1 METTLLAVVAVAL
14 VVNVLYV
21 WGELRDLRDRVI
33 TLQLDMAELH
43 ANTQEAYSVLVDL
56 AMEDATDGPNVGEWN
71 IVERNGV
78 GR

>member
-1 METTLLAVVAVAL
+1 MWALIVAFVAGVAL
-14 VVNVLYV
+14 AWWLMDMRRR
-21 WGELRDLRDRVI
+21 LI
-33 TLQLDMAELH
+33 ALQLDVAELH

-71 IVERNGV
+71 IVERNGA